1 MSANRSQNLRWKL
14 GLKNCLAID
23 SDGLSEGVLFRDEYI
38 SVSLLSQGERYIDV
52 LVVENPDGVPWRATF
67 LYGEPRVDNRRDMW
81 ERLRSLCGVQTGPWM
96 VIGDFNEAMWQY
108 DHFSETPRTERQMM
122 DFREVLSH
130 CDLHDLGFSGLPWT
144 YNNNQAGN
152 RNVRVRLDRGVAN
165 TDWMALY
172 PGASILHLTSS
183 RSDHKALLLSLQ
195 PEVQSPQSHVFWY
208 EIMWEREEELGTIIQ
223 QAWQK
228 RNPGSDLGA
237 LSASLQCVTKELKI
251 WSKDKFGHVTNQLE
265 QLRKDLE
272 ALECDDPIANRE
284 TILKTKC
291 DLDELLYRE
300 EMMWLQRSRITWLKE
315 GDRNTKYF
323 HHQAQWRAR
332 KNYIRRLKKEDGS
345 WCSNKEELQD
355 MAVNYFEHLFT
366 ANDLVNPQEIIDLLV
381 PSVTAQT
388 NADLCKEYSDEE
400 IGDALFQIS
409 PLKAPGPDGLPGWF
423 FQRN

>member
-23 SDGLSEGVLFRDEYI
+23 SDGLSGALVLFRDEYI

-122 DFREVLSH
+122 DFQGVLSH

-228 RNPGSDLGA
+228 
-237 LSASLQCVTKELKI
+237 
-251 WSKDKFGHVTNQLE
+251 
-265 QLRKDLE
+265 
-272 ALECDDPIANRE
+272 
-284 TILKTKC
+284 
-291 DLDELLYRE
+291 
-300 EMMWLQRSRITWLKE
+300 
-315 GDRNTKYF
+315 
-323 HHQAQWRAR
+323 
-332 KNYIRRLKKEDGS
+332 
-345 WCSNKEELQD
+345 
-355 MAVNYFEHLFT
+355 
-366 ANDLVNPQEIIDLLV
+366 
-381 PSVTAQT
+381 
-388 NADLCKEYSDEE
+388 
-400 IGDALFQIS
+400 
-409 PLKAPGPDGLPGWF
+409 
-423 FQRN
+423 